1 MERQILEDRDRA
13 VVASLSLAEHAL
25 TGRRSDL
32 SSPALLAYHVEQL
45 AVENAQRYN
54 SIVARA
60 RNVQSLLDKVSC
72 KSRICIVLFHS

>member
-25 TGRRSDL
+25 AGRRSDL

-45 AVENAQRYN
+45 AVENAQR
-54 SIVARA
+54 STSRQWHSVVA
-60 RNVQSLLDKVSC
+60 VVGG
-72 KSRICIVLFHS
+72 VGV